1 MLIMAIVDV
10 VIIILESLFLG
21 YCISF
26 LKDEKAFIDKVK
38 EEYEKAETDNYRR
51 LYKGIIDG
59 NCTPRVIAAMLS
71 SLLSCAVIHIT
82 IWEFCMSSQMI

>member
-1 MLIMAIVDV
+1 MLIMAITDV
-10 VIIILESLFLG
+10 LIIILESLFLG

-38 EEYEKAETDNYRR
+38 EKYEKAETDNYRR
-51 LYKGIIDG
+51 LYKSFIDG

-71 SLLSCAVIHIT
+71 SLLCCASIHVS
-82 IWEFCMSSQMI
+82 IWVLCIRLHMI

>member
-1 MLIMAIVDV
+1 MLIMAITDV
-10 VIIILESLFLG
+10 LIIILESLFLG

-38 EEYEKAETDNYRR
+38 EKYEKAETDNYRR
-51 LYKGIIDG
+51 LYKGFIDS

-71 SLLSCAVIHIT
+71 SLLSCAVIHISVLA
-82 IWEFCMSSQMI
+82 ICINLQLI